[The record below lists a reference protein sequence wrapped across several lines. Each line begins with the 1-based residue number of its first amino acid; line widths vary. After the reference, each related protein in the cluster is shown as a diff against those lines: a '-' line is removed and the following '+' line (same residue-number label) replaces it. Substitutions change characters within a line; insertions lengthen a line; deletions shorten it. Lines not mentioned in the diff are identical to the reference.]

1 MVGALRGSSI
11 SVGLDT
17 PLRGYS
23 TSMAGALRGSSIS
36 VGLDTPLRGY
46 STSMFWGLRAIGG
59 RSMLIERPSRT
70 AHTMLI
76 E

>member
-1 MVGALRGSSI
+1 
-11 SVGLDT
+11 
-17 PLRGYS
+17 
-23 TSMAGALRGSSIS
+23 MAGALRGSSIS

-46 STSMFWGLRAIGG
+46 STSMFSRLRASGG
-59 RSMLIERPSRT
+59 SATVIEQPSQT